1 MKERVRNLNAII
13 DHLQAINRSMLNRL
27 RPMSLGQLP
36 LADLLSELVSGR
48 AREYPQIR
56 FSFAAEG
63 IERSYGDSIDLTL
76 YRCIQEGLTNVIRH
90 AEATSVDV
98 RIAAAHGDAP
108 AAEAAVMLTVRD
120 DGRGIDPLAPK
131 GLGSLGMK
139 ERVEGLGGDYA
150 IESERGQ
157 GTSLRVV
164 IPLRPT
170 QNAPS
175 DAGNMAAS
183 KTTT

>member
-1 MKERVRNLNAII
+1 VK
-13 DHLQAINRSMLNRL
+13 
-27 RPMSLGQLP
+27 
-36 LADLLSELVSGR
+36 
-48 AREYPQIR
+48 
-56 FSFAAEG
+56 
-63 IERSYGDSIDLTL
+63 
-76 YRCIQEGLTNVIRH
+76 
-90 AEATSVDV
+90 
-98 RIAAAHGDAP
+98 IAAAPGGS

-150 IESERGQ
+150 IDSERGQ

-164 IPLRPT
+164 IPLRAKE
-170 QNAPS
+170 N

-183 KTTT
+183 KT

>member
-1 MKERVRNLNAII
+1 MKERVRDLNAII
-13 DHLQAINRSMLNRL
+13 DHLQAINRGMLNRL

-36 LADLLSELVSGR
+36 LADVLSELVSGR

-56 FSFAAEG
+56 FSFVAEG

-98 RIAAAHGDAP
+98 RVAASQGDSVP
-108 AAEAAVMLTVRD
+108 EASVTLAVRD
-120 DGRGIDPLAPK
+120 NGRGIDPLAPK
-131 GLGSLGMK
+131 GLGSLGMR

-150 IESERGQ
+150 IDSERGR

-164 IPLRPT
+164 IPLRAKE
-170 QNAPS
+170 N